1 MGDGNLCIPRERGNT
16 FRRMDF
22 PAEWAMFMDFLRR
35 MGDDDSR
42 MGDVARRM
50 GDVFRRMGDVLTE
63 WATVHSAFPSP
74 NGRRFDFFLKFSVWP
89 RRDCSHG
96 PFSVA
101 EWAMIGSAGDGRA
114 GPRVL
119 STPPGGNE
127 KKCPN
132 AKRAISTPKGFSSST
147 PKG

>member
-1 MGDGNLCIPRERGNT
+1 MGDGKLCIPRERGNT

-22 PAEWAMFMDFLRR
+22 PAEWAIFMDFLRR
-35 MGDDDSR
+35 MGDDASR

-89 RRDCSHG
+89 RRDRSHG

-101 EWAMIGSAGDGRA
+101 EWAMIGSAGVFPSGWCVSRRESA
-114 GPRVL
+114 FPLGQ
-119 STPPGGNE
+119 S
-127 KKCPN
+127 
-132 AKRAISTPKGFSSST
+132 
-147 PKG
+147 